1 MQNAPYVKPMF
12 NPNMNMN
19 QAAGQNPSF
28 NSNPGMNKKPY
39 NPNYRN
45 GNGVLKSIGPNKHID
60 KKPYVKQKRPFNKDN
75 KNYKYNNNRASTKSN
90 SIEVNDNEFPPL

>member
-1 MQNAPYVKPMF
+1 MNYYYPNMQNAPYVKPMF

-19 QAAGQNPSF
+19 QATGQNPNM

-45 GNGVLKSIGPNKHID
+45 GNGIL
-60 KKPYVKQKRPFNKDN
+60 
-75 KNYKYNNNRASTKSN
+75 
-90 SIEVNDNEFPPL
+90 